1 VLELLIAPADFFM
14 DAGKRVYWLYLLSAL
29 VVASVAVSIQEG
41 RFDPAGQLKKLFDSR
56 YWFARSSIFDVCLM
70 LINSIVKISLLIP
83 LFGSHLAA
91 TILVGAFFQ
100 DTFGDA
106 PQFELGW
113 FWIGVLFSTVFFVI
127 EDFSRFCLH
136 FCMHRFDSLWFFHR
150 THHSATVLT
159 PLTLFRVHPVEHI
172 LYFAR
177 SLIVF
182 GLVSGI
188 FVWLFSQRLTG
199 LQILGVD
206 VFGFLFNFAAAN
218 LRHSH
223 IWISFGRLEK
233 VFISPA
239 QHQLHHSV
247 GNSNSN
253 LGSVLSIWDGVLGT
267 RVYAREKKLLEF
279 GLGPNE
285 QRSSG
290 KNADGKARS
299 FLVIG

>member
-1 VLELLIAPADFFM
+1 MF
-14 DAGKRVYWLYLLSAL
+14 
-29 VVASVAVSIQEG
+29 
-41 RFDPAGQLKKLFDSR
+41 
-56 YWFARSSIFDVCLM
+56 
-70 LINSIVKISLLIP
+70 
-83 LFGSHLAA
+83 LA
-91 TILVGAFFQ
+91 
-100 DTFGDA
+100 
-106 PQFELGW
+106 
-113 FWIGVLFSTVFFVI
+113 
-127 EDFSRFCLH
+127 FC
-136 FCMHRFDSLWFFHR
+136 
-150 THHSATVLT
+150 
-159 PLTLFRVHPVEHI
+159 
-172 LYFAR
+172 
-177 SLIVF
+177 
-182 GLVSGI
+182 
-188 FVWLFSQRLTG
+188 
-199 LQILGVD
+199 
-206 VFGFLFNFAAAN
+206 
-218 LRHSH
+218 SH